1 MNPGDFQFLAD
12 LLRKR
17 SGLVLTEDKAYL
29 IENRLMPIARKVA
42 LEGLTELVQVLR
54 AGKDEGILRDV
65 VEAMTTNET
74 FFFRDSRQFD
84 NLRDEILPRLIEARK
99 ATRRLR
105 FWSAACSA
113 GQEPYTLLMIL
124 GELGAKLQGWRIEVI
139 ASDLSREILEKA
151 KAGIYTQFEV
161 QRGLPIT
168 LLVKYF
174 TQLQANQW
182 QISEALRKQ
191 IQFREVNLLGQF
203 GTLGTF
209 DLILCRNVLI
219 YFDQATKGET
229 LAKMAAQ
236 TNPGGYLF
244 LGGAETVLGVSD
256 KYQPVRG
263 LNGFYELAGAA
274 SAAKPVGAAPGA
286 TPPAKPAASTATA

>member
-1 MNPGDFQFLAD
+1 MNPGDFQFLSD

-17 SGLVLTEDKAYL
+17 SGLVLTQDKAYL
-29 IENRLMPIARKVA
+29 IENRLMPVARKA
-42 LEGLTELVQVLR
+42 SLEGLTELVQVLR
-54 AGKDEGILRDV
+54 AGKDESILRDV

-74 FFFRDSRQFD
+74 FFFRDNKQFD
-84 NLRDEILPRLIEARK
+84 NLRDEILPRLMEARK

-124 GELGAKLQGWRIEVI
+124 SEMSAKLQGWRFEVV
-139 ASDLSREILEKA
+139 ASDLSREILDKA

-168 LLVKYF
+168 FLVKYF
-174 TQLQANQW
+174 SQLEANQW
-182 QISEALRKQ
+182 QVSEALRRQ

-229 LAKMAAQ
+229 LAKMAAM

-256 KYQPVRG
+256 KYQAVRD
-263 LNGFYELAGAA
+263 LNGFYELTGA
-274 SAAKPVGAAPGA
+274 SAAKPADPVPAAA
-286 TPPAKPAASTATA
+286 VPAKPVTRTATA